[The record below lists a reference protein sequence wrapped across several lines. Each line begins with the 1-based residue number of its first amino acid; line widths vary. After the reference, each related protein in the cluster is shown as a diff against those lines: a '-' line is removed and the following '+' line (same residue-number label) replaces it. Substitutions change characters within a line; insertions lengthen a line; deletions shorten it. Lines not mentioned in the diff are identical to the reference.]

1 MKILLDS
8 VNEWNLK
15 TVMEIERSSF
25 SLSEAASISAMKQR
39 QHQIPETFLGA
50 FVNFKLVGFI
60 VGPAISRRYLTDDLF
75 SSVTKNF
82 SANQAPYQAVLS
94 LAVAPAYRK
103 KGIASQLLQAII
115 AQAQDAGRQGV
126 TLTCLPTLIT
136 FYQKNG
142 FQDEGI
148 AESKHADETWHN
160 LFLQL

>member
-94 LAVAPAYRK
+94 LAVAPAYRMPVNFCK
-103 KGIASQLLQAII
+103 
-115 AQAQDAGRQGV
+115 R
-126 TLTCLPTLIT
+126 
-136 FYQKNG
+136 
-142 FQDEGI
+142 
-148 AESKHADETWHN
+148 
-160 LFLQL
+160 